1 MPGVK
6 SLITASTA
14 AMLALALAACDNYDE
29 DGATSAV
36 GCSDPFHNN

>member
-14 AMLALALAACDNYDE
+14 AMLALAACDNDDE
-29 DGATSAV
+29 DEAGSAI